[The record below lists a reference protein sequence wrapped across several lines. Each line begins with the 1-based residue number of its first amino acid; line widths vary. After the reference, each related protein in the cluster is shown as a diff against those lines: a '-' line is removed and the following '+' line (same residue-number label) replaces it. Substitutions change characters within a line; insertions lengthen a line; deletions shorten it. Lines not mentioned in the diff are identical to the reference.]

1 MKRSL
6 TFSAVA
12 VLIGALIQSVSAVEP
27 SADDCLARPST
38 TVKAGTE
45 ATKWR
50 AETLPDDHGIDA
62 RTYVNT
68 AYPFVDPYPVSLGDA
83 GEPNNLCI
91 VGGRTVGQQS
101 ENLTWGQVHDEAQG
115 GWHGGGLRTYSSN
128 TVING
133 WRIRNTADGYQ
144 PRDGE
149 NWTLVNNYYE
159 YIRDDCVEND
169 DLLSGAIYD
178 TLFDGCY
185 TGFSEQD
192 EGDVAGET
200 LIFDG
205 VLMRLQ
211 AMPGPRTGDDTPG
224 DPTVFAHGS
233 FFKKMAAEDHEGWP
247 RHRPVIR
254 NSVFVAE
261 KFNGTPD
268 DWPVGTTMSNVTV
281 VWLGEGAFPMSTLPG
296 MTLTTDRSAWDN
308 ARADWLS
315 RHGCTAFGSC
325 SDVLYDPSAVPS
337 PDPSPTASPTVSP
350 SPSPLPSPSPSPTMS
365 PSPSGTAEEA
375 LAEVA
380 ACVNRSTERLKKL
393 RCIRRVL
400 RSYDYI
406 A

>member
-1 MKRSL
+1 MKRIL
-6 TFSAVA
+6 TFTAA
-12 VLIGALIQSVSAVEP
+12 AALIGALIQSVSAVEP
-27 SADDCLARPST
+27 SALDCLARPSA

-45 ATKWR
+45 ATQWR
-50 AETLPDDHGIDA
+50 AETLPDNHAIDA

-68 AYPFVDPYPVSLGDA
+68 AYPFVDPYPISLGDA
-83 GEPNNLCI
+83 GEPTNLCI

-101 ENLTWGQVHDEAQG
+101 ESLTWGQVHDEAQG
-115 GWHGGGLRTYSSN
+115 GWHGGGLRTYTSN
-128 TVING
+128 TTING

-159 YIRDDCVEND
+159 YIRDDCIEND
-169 DLLSGAIYD
+169 DLLSGAVYD
-178 TLFDGCY
+178 SLFDGCY

-192 EGDVAGET
+192 EGDVAGEQ

-211 AMPGPRTGDDTPG
+211 PMPGPRTGDDEPG
-224 DPTVFAHGS
+224 NPNVFAHGS
-233 FFKKMAAEDHEGWP
+233 FFKKMAEEDHEEWD
-247 RHRPVIR
+247 RHRPIIR

-261 KFNGTPD
+261 KFNGSPD
-268 DWPVGTTMSNVTV
+268 DWPVGTVMQNVTV
-281 VWLGEGAFPMSTLPG
+281 VWLGQGAFPMSTLPG
-296 MTLTTDRSAWDN
+296 MTLTTNRSVWDN

-325 SDVLYDPSAVPS
+325 SEALYDPSVSPS
-337 PDPSPTASPTVSP
+337 PSPSPTPSPTVSP
-350 SPSPLPSPSPSPTMS
+350 SPSPTPSPTVS
-365 PSPSGTAEEA
+365 PSPSGTAEVA
-375 LAEVA
+375 VAEIV
-380 ACVNRSTERLKKL
+380 ACVNTSTGRLEKL

-400 RSYDYI
+400 RSYESI